1 MWDTDW
7 EEVVRESEAKGVRV
21 SRANE
26 TWQVGIKNK
35 FKLGNKYD

>member
-1 MWDTDW
+1 MGGGGGGKEVWDTDW

-26 TWQVGIKNK
+26 TWQVA
-35 FKLGNKYD
+35 D